1 MKIAVFIKSTTFH
14 KNSGG
19 LESQN
24 KVLCEGLTKRGHNVT
39 IFSPKKELKED
50 SMIQKGVKYVF
61 IDSEYKKYLFSKFN
75 KNSWTKKSLEVFS
88 KIDEVE
94 RFDVVLGQSASAES
108 ILENKVSLGVKTV
121 SIAHGTASAE
131 FFTFIKNI
139 SGLKDTYWLLRNT
152 QYFLR
157 QYFGRQRNYVL
168 HSDRV
173 VAVSNY
179 VKQSL
184 ISETFVDAGRV
195 RVIHNG
201 VDPSLFV
208 KVGRKSGEDSPVNL
222 LFVGRVDKSKGILT
236 MVDILKD
243 LDRNVVLHIIGD
255 GSCMEELKSRIDKY
269 SMGEKIVLHGRK
281 TLPEI
286 GDFISE
292 VNPDISVFPTQR
304 IEGFPMTI
312 VESMIAGIPVVAFNL
327 GGVPD
332 AIVDGKTGY
341 LVKPGDLK
349 GFTDRL
355 KDLIDDRDLRLK
367 FGENS
372 RNKAEKEFTIDIMI
386 DEYEKVLM
394 EVLN

>member
-255 GSCMEELKSRIDKY
+255 GSCMGELKSRIDKY